1 MKKLHIIISLLAM
14 IVLVTSCFKDKS
26 NYDYLSSEKITVT
39 GVNASYDRISMV
51 DSIVITPTIVST
63 DATAQFSY
71 FWGIYETNVQGTA
84 PKVDTIC
91 KTKDLHYFVK
101 QPAKTWVLV
110 YGAKNKNTGYMQIT
124 TSTMNVIT
132 QFTRGWYVL
141 KDDGSKTDMDL
152 FLTPTTIT
160 PTTVMTNVFS
170 LLNGHKLD
178 GKAKVMNFESGYKS
192 YVTGALGNTRAM
204 FIATDKDASII
215 NTNTMLE
222 IKNFNGCFYVPP
234 TVKAPGTICT
244 GSSAD
249 YFVNDGQV
257 YSIYSMSSNT
267 GVFGNRQ
274 MKDAINTPY
283 HVSDF
288 YYTYLAYDP
297 IFFDE
302 TSSSFVSAGGAGTVL
317 NTVTD
322 AAGTAMKAN
331 NNNKTL
337 LFMGMKTTSSAVA
350 VFQDKTIPTQKIL
363 SQITTTVSAFK
374 MVNDTLLSNS
384 KLYTATK
391 YTCNYVDEGMIYF
404 VVGGNQ
410 VWSRNLVN
418 KAEQL
423 QYTAPAGETI
433 NFIRHKKYTVGTT
446 ELPFNFNYIMVG
458 TTIGTNYNVRM
469 FTKTA
474 GNLST
479 TPAFTLTGTGTAGD
493 VFYLTPSVSYGT
505 YQNSY

>member
-1 MKKLHIIISLLAM
+1 MVM

-26 NYDYLSSEKITVT
+26 NYDYLSSEKIYVT
-39 GVNASYDRISMV
+39 GVNTSYDRVSQV
-51 DSIVITPTIVST
+51 DSIVITPTVKST

-71 FWGIYETNVQGTA
+71 WWGIYETSVQGSA
-84 PKVDTIC
+84 PTVDTIC
-91 KTKDLHYFVK
+91 RTKDLHYFVTK
-101 QPAKTWVLV
+101 PAKTWVLV
-110 YGAKNKNTGYMQIT
+110 YGAKNKNTGYMSIT
-124 TSTMNVIT
+124 TTTLNVIT

-152 FLTPTTIT
+152 FLTPTTIV
-160 PTTVMTNVFS
+160 PTTMMANVFS
-170 LLNGHKLD
+170 LSNGRKLD
-178 GKAKVMNFESGYKS
+178 GKAKSLNFESTYKS
-192 YVTGALGNTRAM
+192 MVTGALGNTRAM

-222 IKNFNGCFYVPP
+222 IKNFNGSFYAPP
-234 TVKAPGTICT
+234 TVKAPNSIFV

-249 YFVNDGQV
+249 YFINDGQL
-257 YSIYSMSSNT
+257 YGIYTMSSNT

-274 MKDAINTPY
+274 MKDAVNTPY
-283 HVSDF
+283 HLSDYYWTYFVSD
-288 YYTYLAYDP
+288 P
-297 IFFDE
+297 ILFDE
-302 TSSSFVSAGGAGTVL
+302 TSSSFISAGGAGTVL
-317 NTVTD
+317 NTITD
-322 AAGTAMKAN
+322 ATGTAMKAI

-337 LFMGMKTTSSAVA
+337 LYMGMKSTSAAVA
-350 VFQDKTIPTQKIL
+350 IFQDKTNSALKIL
-363 SQITTTVSAFK
+363 SQITPTVSAFK
-374 MVNDTLLSNS
+374 MVNDTLLSSS
-384 KLYTATK
+384 KLYSATK

-446 ELPFNFNYIMVG
+446 ELPFNYNYIMVG
-458 TTIGTNYNVRM
+458 STIGTTYNVRM

-474 GNLST
+474 GNLAT
-479 TPAFTLTGTGTAGD
+479 TPAFTLTGTGSVGD
-493 VFYLTPSVSYGT
+493 VFYLTPSVSYTT
-505 YQNSY
+505 YPNSY

>member
-1 MKKLHIIISLLAM
+1 MKKLHIIIMLSAM

-26 NYDYLSSEKITVT
+26 NYAYLPSEKIYVT
-39 GVNASYDRISMV
+39 GVNASYDRVSQV
-51 DSIVITPTIVST
+51 DSIVITPTVKST
-63 DATAQFSY
+63 DPTAKFSY
-71 FWGIYETNVQGTA
+71 FWGIYETSVQGSVPT
-84 PKVDTIC
+84 VDTIC
-91 KTKDLHYFVK
+91 RTKDLHYFVAK
-101 QPAKTWVLV
+101 PAKAWVLV
-110 YGAKNKNTGYMQIT
+110 YGAKNKNTGYMTIT
-124 TSTMNVIT
+124 TSTLNVIT

-152 FLTPTTIT
+152 FLTPTTIV
-160 PTTVMTNVFS
+160 PTTMLANVFS
-170 LLNGHKLD
+170 LANGRKLD
-178 GKAKVMNFESGYKS
+178 GKAKSMNFESTYKS
-192 YVTGALGNTRAM
+192 MVTGVLGNTRAM
-204 FIATDKDASII
+204 FITTDKDASII

-222 IKNFNGCFYVPP
+222 IKNFNGCFYSPP
-234 TVKAPGTICT
+234 ATKAPNAMFT

-274 MKDAINTPY
+274 MRDAVNTPY
-283 HVSDF
+283 HMSDY
-288 YYTYLAYDP
+288 YYTYVVYDP

-302 TSSSFVSAGGAGTVL
+302 FSSSFVSAGGAGTVL

-374 MVNDTLLSNS
+374 MVNDTLLSTS
-384 KLYTATK
+384 KLYSATK
-391 YTCNYVDEGMIYF
+391 YTCNYVDESMIYF

-446 ELPFNFNYIMVG
+446 ELPYNFNYIMVG
-458 TTIGTNYNVRM
+458 TTTGTTYNVRM

-474 GNLST
+474 GNLAT
-479 TPAFTLTGTGTAGD
+479 TPAFTLTGTGSVGD
-493 VFYLTPSVSYGT
+493 VFYLTPSVSYAT
-505 YQNSY
+505 YQDSY